1 MAAKQKL
8 FALGSFPSL
17 QQAITVCR
25 SEESARS
32 NVRELD
38 GQPAIGRVPVYQK
51 RYDRK
56 AASDLP
62 TCATCGG
69 KPHGKDTICPAIG
82 KKCYKCNRLDH
93 LAKCCPGT
101 KKSIAA
107 VGLGSDTTDT
117 LPGGSY
123 VGSIALRSI
132 NGQHRR
138 RRAPTT
144 RLQLLNSTG
153 KTISTVSATAD
164 GSAEVIVAGTD
175 VLRSMGLTD
184 RDLRESKFDL
194 VQADKSTQLLSI
206 GQLDI
211 PVRYETS
218 EVVLTV
224 VFCPDINGMLISWL
238 VCIALGIL
246 HRDYPRPVFY
256 PSPLRLARSVH
267 PHRQFSIT
275 RFQSSRRRRTSV
287 RFDR

>member
-1 MAAKQKL
+1 M
-8 FALGSFPSL
+8 
-17 QQAITVCR
+17 
-25 SEESARS
+25 
-32 NVRELD
+32 
-38 GQPAIGRVPVYQK
+38 
-51 RYDRK
+51 
-56 AASDLP
+56 
-62 TCATCGG
+62 
-69 KPHGKDTICPAIG
+69 
-82 KKCYKCNRLDH
+82 
-93 LAKCCPGT
+93 
-101 KKSIAA
+101 
-107 VGLGSDTTDT
+107 
-117 LPGGSY
+117 
-123 VGSIALRSI
+123 
-132 NGQHRR
+132 
-138 RRAPTT
+138 
-144 RLQLLNSTG
+144 
-153 KTISTVSATAD
+153 
-164 GSAEVIVAGTD
+164 AGTD